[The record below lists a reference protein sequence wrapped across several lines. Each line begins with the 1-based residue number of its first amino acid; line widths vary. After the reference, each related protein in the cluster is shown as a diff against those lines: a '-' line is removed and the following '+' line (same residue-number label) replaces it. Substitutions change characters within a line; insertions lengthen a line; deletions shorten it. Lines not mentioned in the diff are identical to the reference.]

1 MRIRYNRL
9 LLLKDLGRYT
19 EAAKDCE
26 ELLKLCD
33 SDNLGVRYILMGV
46 YCILEKFEECERL
59 YDKYGNSTYMTFP
72 MAIMYFKKGDYKKA
86 KQYLKKT
93 EENNQFIID
102 FLLSENGPYIT
113 EINNDN
119 NISRK

>member
-1 MRIRYNRL
+1 
-9 LLLKDLGRYT
+9 
-19 EAAKDCE
+19 
-26 ELLKLCD
+26 
-33 SDNLGVRYILMGV
+33 
-46 YCILEKFEECERL
+46 
-59 YDKYGNSTYMTFP
+59 MTFP

-102 FLLSENGPYIT
+102 FLLSENGSYIT